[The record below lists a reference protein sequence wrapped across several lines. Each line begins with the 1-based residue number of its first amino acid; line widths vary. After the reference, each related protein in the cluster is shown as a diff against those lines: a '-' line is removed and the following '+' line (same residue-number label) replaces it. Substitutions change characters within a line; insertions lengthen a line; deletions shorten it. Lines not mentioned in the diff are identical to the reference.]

1 MDALGIV
8 FLFLMCFFVFPG
20 FVMIVYIVFEKIE
33 EVINKRKEAKD
44 DKELD

>member
-20 FVMIVYIVFEKIE
+20 FVLIVCIFFEKIE

-44 DKELD
+44 GKKMD